1 MFRPQIIPDG
11 GVRKALKRCL
21 PKSLSPTKNNTV
33 VACNVGSMSYQGL
46 RTLGY
51 SGFRQVMNPKR
62 IGFLGFEGVA
72 TSDLTLAADVFAA
85 ATLDVGYGNR
95 LSCYHI
101 CTIGFSL
108 ECFRSE
114 SGIMFKPDSTLEMV
128 SELDTIVIPGG
139 KGLRQSLVSER
150 IADWILAHVKQT
162 RRVAA
167 IGAGIY
173 GVAQTGLLDGREIT
187 THYRYASDVTR
198 CFPNLRV
205 DPRRHLVKDGAFY
218 TSSGPHAAS
227 DLALALI
234 EEDYG
239 RHVAVAAAQEFVMPS
254 ANGNGEHKLP
264 SPLVFDSQP
273 ADRFAELIPWIMRN
287 LHEDLSVNTLARR
300 ACMSLSHFNRAF
312 KSVFGNTPAEFV
324 ETLRINE
331 AKRRLSVP
339 KRTLDTIAASVG
351 FSDAQTF
358 QRAFERR
365 VGAKPRR
372 YLKNFHA
379 TSTAAT
385 TNGDAAL
392 EPTALRIEATR

>member
-1 MFRPQIIPDG
+1 
-11 GVRKALKRCL
+11 
-21 PKSLSPTKNNTV
+21 
-33 VACNVGSMSYQGL
+33 
-46 RTLGY
+46 
-51 SGFRQVMNPKR
+51 MNPKR
-62 IGFLGFEGVA
+62 IGFVGFEGVA
-72 TSDLTLAADVFAA
+72 TSDLTLAADVFAS
-85 ATLDVGYGNR
+85 ATLDGGYGNR

-101 CTIGFSL
+101 CTIGFSF

-114 SGIMFKPDSTLEMV
+114 SGIAFRPDSTLEKV
-128 SELDTIVIPGG
+128 SKLDTIVIPGG

-173 GVAQTGLLDGREIT
+173 GVAQTGLLDGREVT

-205 DPRRHLVKDGAFY
+205 DPRRHLVQDGAFY

-239 RHVAVAAAQEFVMPS
+239 RHVALASAQEFVVPS
-254 ANGNGEHKLP
+254 ANGNGQHKLP

-273 ADRFAELIPWIMRN
+273 ADRFAELIPWIIRN
-287 LHEDLSVNTLARR
+287 LHQNLSVNTLARR
-300 ACMSLSHFNRAF
+300 ACMSPSHFNRAF

-351 FSDAQTF
+351 FADAQTF

-365 VGAKPRR
+365 LGTKPRS
-372 YLKNFHA
+372 YLKSLNA
-379 TSTAAT
+379 TSLPVSS
-385 TNGDAAL
+385 NG
-392 EPTALRIEATR
+392 EAERTFSKSILGSRGSV